1 MKKLPLN
8 NPPSAGDHV
17 FDPQEV
23 NVISSSANQETFT
36 PEDLRKFP
44 GCEHFTDEQATE
56 IVLAI
61 KQLTEIIFD
70 LAIPDKIYNVDYQLD
85 IELNQAA

>member
-17 FDPQEV
+17 FDSPEV
-23 NVISSSANQETFT
+23 NVISSPDVNETIT
-36 PEDLRKFP
+36 PEDLRKFH
-44 GCEHFTDEQATE
+44 GCEHFTDEQAIE

-70 LAIPDKIYNVDYQLD
+70 LAVPDKIHNVDYQLD